1 MQTCHRQPTKCKSDV
16 DLLFAIKSVPKNG
29 DRRDSLRNS
38 WLDTSF
44 YNGLKIKHVFLFG
57 NKGNHFKIRAILT
70 LFGLLRGL
78 NRDTALMRR
87 H

>member
-1 MQTCHRQPTKCKSDV
+1 MSHFEKRTCMFLTTEFFKPVYRQPTKCKNDV

-38 WLDTSF
+38 WLDSSF

-57 NKGNHFKIRAILT
+57 NKGNHVEI
-70 LFGLLRGL
+70 
-78 NRDTALMRR
+78 
-87 H
+87 